1 MRMSQESLA
10 TPPPAAAAWSR
21 PGRFPG
27 WAPDALAG
35 VVVTALLL
43 AISAHVPAEPGVRR
57 LDVFGYF
64 LLVAAGVSMAACR
77 RWPRTVTAVATAVLC
92 LFIVRHYPNGPVWA
106 IGWVA
111 LGALSWR
118 ASRRTAAL
126 GVVGMLAA
134 LSVAAVVGGSGGLL
148 LPLVFLGWSAAAVLL
163 GEALRNRR
171 SLLLGLQER
180 ARFLERSREEEAGR
194 RVAEERLRIARDLH
208 DGVAHA
214 MATINVQAAAA
225 AHVLDRRPDAAR
237 AALAAI
243 ARASGEV
250 LDELTAMLT
259 LLRQD
264 GQPAERA
271 PTPGLADIAR
281 LAASSGVAGLSVEV
295 SVADPAPVVPAVIG
309 TAAYRVV
316 QESLTNVLRHSRATT
331 VRVRLTPGPE
341 AGLVVSVVDPGPAEL
356 DGATGSGVGLRG
368 MRERVATTGGRLHAG
383 PTLTGGFEVRA
394 EWNGRA

>member
-1 MRMSQESLA
+1 VA
-10 TPPPAAAAWSR
+10 
-21 PGRFPG
+21 
-27 WAPDALAG
+27 
-35 VVVTALLL
+35 VTALLL
-43 AISAHVPAEPGVRR
+43 AISAHIPVGHDERR
-57 LDVFGYF
+57 LDVLGYL
-64 LLVAAGVSMAACR
+64 LLVAAGVSMAVCR

-92 LFIVRHYPNGPVWA
+92 LFILRHYPNGPVWA

-118 ASRRTAAL
+118 ASRRTAVL
-126 GVVGMLAA
+126 GAVAMLAA
-134 LSVAAVVGGSGGLL
+134 LSVAAVVAGSGGLL

-171 SLLLGLQER
+171 TLLLGLQER
-180 ARFLERSREEEAGR
+180 ARFMERSREEEAGR

-214 MATINVQAAAA
+214 MATINVQAGAA
-225 AHVLDRRPDAAR
+225 AHVLDRRPEAAR
-237 AALAAI
+237 DALAAI
-243 ARASGEV
+243 ARASGDV

-281 LAASSGVAGLSVEV
+281 LAASTVAAGLSVEV
-295 SVADPAPVVPAVIG
+295 SIADPAPVVPAVIG

-331 VRVRLTPGPE
+331 VRVRLTPGPQ
-341 AGLVVSVVDPGPAEL
+341 AGLVVSVVDPGPAKL

-368 MRERVATTGGRLHAG
+368 MSERVATTGGRLHAG